1 MVFGAGTQKLID
13 DALAKTAAEYA
24 AKNAAAQISADPRA
38 AGFKGSDVGQAE
50 TLRFLQNKYDSPTSQ
65 LPAGSNVPFN
75 YRTAQRGSMMR
86 PAGSAMTAGKE
97 LAMTGR
103 TADPR
108 AAAVQLRELKKQY
121 GDRFAQVPAG
131 QVVPERYGDAAGV
144 PVPKTLGLGDVDW
157 EEVQRRIDAQNAAAA
172 AETVVDPEIEVP
184 VGGGDD
190 PPPTFDPAI
199 ACALTGGT
207 WANGVCIPAGVGAVT
222 GGGVGDEYY
231 RPADMEE
238 TIRDLFGERQA
249 TDLSQNIIDLI
260 SGRRTSLSNAEA
272 RRNEQIGE
280 IARTLTGDIGA
291 LETDRT
297 AQQQALID
305 AIAGRATGLTT
316 GSEDRI
322 AAARQALGPQ
332 VTDEFEQAAALASGL
347 ASSQAASSQDA
358 MSRLA
363 QIANMA
369 AAERQAAPAQL
380 AAESRLALGDEA
392 FQVLQGLNAEESERL
407 LAEQLRQEQFNQARD
422 EDMINAL
429 LGDEMRR
436 EQFLVDEG
444 IRLQGQDYQAGQAA
458 LDREFREGESALD
471 RALRVSEAELDRDQR
486 DTFERTRRFEDARD
500 YKFRKEAYDAE
511 IAAAKTEEE
520 ATRLADNAAAE
531 AEAAG
536 SLAAAEFYGLGGG
549 NPEMGKIL
557 WDQMSASER
566 KAVRDQYIADR
577 ALYGQFGD
585 EGTYESMVRRYGEN
599 QAPLIRLAQEAA
611 GMNENDQEGFFA
623 GLAETDALG
632 QGKQMSTE
640 DIALIKAYA
649 SEMGQLTTAR
659 EEAAAPY
666 NQPNFGTEA
675 AGIDAELAA
684 ERKDFARMA
693 TDAGP
698 KVTTDPKTGGMGS
711 KETDA
716 VKQTGQGITFEKGGY
731 GSRDNLMEPKTGKQ
745 APIQMYEQN
754 AAGVAITPD
763 SWVNGRPIYIESYH
777 DGIRYYY
784 IGANGQKIRDNRGW
798 FDRNF
803 GGEWDWVP
811 NYAPLNPE
819 PVKQTKPKFEGETFA
834 DFLEYEGA
842 TGIGN

>member
-1 MVFGAGTQKLID
+1 M
-13 DALAKTAAEYA
+13 
-24 AKNAAAQISADPRA
+24 
-38 AGFKGSDVGQAE
+38 
-50 TLRFLQNKYDSPTSQ
+50 
-65 LPAGSNVPFN
+65 
-75 YRTAQRGSMMR
+75 
-86 PAGSAMTAGKE
+86 
-97 LAMTGR
+97 
-103 TADPR
+103 
-108 AAAVQLRELKKQY
+108 
-121 GDRFAQVPAG
+121 
-131 QVVPERYGDAAGV
+131 
-144 PVPKTLGLGDVDW
+144 
-157 EEVQRRIDAQNAAAA
+157 
-172 AETVVDPEIEVP
+172 
-184 VGGGDD
+184 
-190 PPPTFDPAI
+190 
-199 ACALTGGT
+199 
-207 WANGVCIPAGVGAVT
+207 
-222 GGGVGDEYY
+222 
-231 RPADMEE
+231 
-238 TIRDLFGERQA
+238 
-249 TDLSQNIIDLI
+249 
-260 SGRRTSLSNAEA
+260 
-272 RRNEQIGE
+272 
-280 IARTLTGDIGA
+280 
-291 LETDRT
+291 ETDRT

-369 AAERQAAPAQL
+369 AAERGAAPAQL

-444 IRLQGQDYQAGQAA
+444 MRLQGQDWQAGQAQ
-458 LDREFREGESALD
+458 LDRDFREGESALD

-511 IAAAKTEEE
+511 IAAAETQEE
-520 ATRLADNAAAE
+520 AARLTENAAAE

-585 EGTYESMVRRYGEN
+585 EGTYESMVRRYGED

-611 GMNENDQEGFFA
+611 GMDPERQKEFFA
-623 GLAETDALG
+623 GLVETDALG

-640 DIALIKAYA
+640 DAALVRAYA
-649 SEMGQLTTAR
+649 GEMEQLTTAR

-666 NQPNFGTEA
+666 NQPDYGTGA
-675 AGIDAELAA
+675 SGTDAELAA
-684 ERKDFARMA
+684 ERKDFAGRA
-693 TDAGP
+693 TDASP

-731 GSRDNLMEPKTGKQ
+731 GSRDNLVEPKTGKQ

-763 SWVNGRPIYIESYH
+763 SWVNGRPIYKESSY

-784 IGANGQKIRDNRGW
+784 IGANGQKIRDTRGW
-798 FDRNF
+798 FDRNLG